1 MHSLLFLYGSETGT
15 AQDIAGCLWKE
26 ARLLNVPAR
35 LYGLDEYDIEVL
47 PVECMA
53 VFVVATAGQGEIPPN
68 MRKAWSTLLRKS
80 LGRDWMQNVRF
91 AVLGLGDS
99 SYQKFNFA
107 SKKVY
112 RRLLQ
117 LGGKCLLDIGLAD
130 DQHEL
135 GIDGTFIPWKKE
147 FWEKLRSTH
156 LFEVK
161 LQNLF
166 LCTIFYCYLL
176 PSKQSTSTQ
185 EFYKSFNMKCL
196 LLFILLSYVALFIMI
211 HTIVWKHYSNCLS
224 SYEPGDVLMV
234 QPFNLF
240 ESVQIALEA
249 LKYPEDLLDR
259 TLRLVPS
266 DEFVKLPPSW
276 LIGCRTSLRTCFMR
290 LFDLQ
295 MIPRKSF
302 FQTLA
307 SISTDSTEK
316 AKLLEFI
323 SPEGLDDFL
332 DYTTRSR
339 RTTAEVLRDFP
350 KTSLAIPPERLF
362 DLFTTIRPRAFS
374 IASAP
379 SPDVIQILV
388 AKVEYRSRMSDVRRG
403 LCSSFLSN
411 TSPEDKVFVKIRSG
425 TFKFPKADVPV
436 ICVGP
441 GTGVAP
447 FRSYLAWR
455 SSAAN
460 SILFFGCRGKE
471 LDFYFKNEWNN
482 LSTTQVVTAFSR
494 DTVGQKVYVQHLML
508 KHADDVWN
516 IIGEQN
522 GFVFIAGS
530 AGDMPREVGAALDK
544 IAAERGRV
552 QYETWS

>member
-1 MHSLLFLYGSETGT
+1 MQSLLFLYGSETG
-15 AQDIAGCLWKE
+15 AAEDIAGCLWKE

-47 PVECMA
+47 PAECVV
-53 VFVVATAGQGEIPPN
+53 VFVVATTGQGEIPPN

-80 LGRDWMQNVRF
+80 LGPDWMQNVRF

-135 GIDGTFIPWKKE
+135 GIDGTFIPWKKD
-147 FWEKLRSTH
+147 FWEKVRSTH
-156 LFEVK
+156 F
-161 LQNLF
+161 
-166 LCTIFYCYLL
+166 
-176 PSKQSTSTQ
+176 
-185 EFYKSFNMKCL
+185 
-196 LLFILLSYVALFIMI
+196 
-211 HTIVWKHYSNCLS
+211 NCLS

-259 TLRLVPS
+259 TLRL
-266 DEFVKLPPSW
+266 
-276 LIGCRTSLRTCFMR
+276 
-290 LFDLQ
+290 
-295 MIPRKSF
+295 
-302 FQTLA
+302 TLA
-307 SISTDSTEK
+307 SISTDSIEK

-350 KTSLAIPPERLF
+350 KTSMAIPPERLF

-388 AKVEYRSRMSDVRRG
+388 VKVEYRSRMSDVRRG

-411 TSPEDKVFVKIRSG
+411 IIPGDKIFVKIRSG

-447 FRSYLAWR
+447 FRSYFTWR
-455 SSAAN
+455 NRCKSAAN
-460 SILFFGCRGKE
+460 SMLFFGCRGKE
-471 LDFYFKNEWNN
+471 LDFYFENEWNN
-482 LSTTQVVTAFSR
+482 LSATQLVTAFSR

-544 IAAERGRV
+544 IAAERGWTKDSFLLKMETSGRV